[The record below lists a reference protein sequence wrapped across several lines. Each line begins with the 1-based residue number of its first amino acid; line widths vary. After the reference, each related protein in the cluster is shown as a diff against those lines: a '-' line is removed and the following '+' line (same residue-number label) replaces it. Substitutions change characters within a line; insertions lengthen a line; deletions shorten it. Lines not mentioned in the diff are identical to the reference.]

1 MKVIEV
7 FGMRKS
13 TNDDSKCR
21 GWCNVVLDVDGA
33 ELVVTGCAV
42 IDGAN
47 GTYVAF
53 PSRKKK
59 EGGYSNIIY
68 FRSGADDRD
77 NFSSQVL
84 AELAKQKNE
93 PKDDDLPF

>member
-13 TNDDSKCR
+13 EKDDSKCR
-21 GWCNVVLDVDGA
+21 GWCNVVIDVDKA

-53 PSRKKK
+53 PSRKKTG
-59 EGGYSNIIY
+59 GGYANIIY

-77 NFSSQVL
+77 EFSSQVL
-84 AELAKQKNE
+84 AKLAEQKNK
-93 PKDDDLPF
+93 PQDDDLPF